1 MSPTMGQS
9 KLVGAARWFAFTSVE
24 VASKVAAA
32 KTVIFEDLFFII
44 SSCICVEWYSLGR
57 PERDHSSIR
66 ATGKE
71 IDKIAS
77 AIGLG
82 ASLTD
87 NSTASQARRFCDQH

>member
-1 MSPTMGQS
+1 MNHVSDD
-9 KLVGAARWFAFTSVE
+9 GAKQVSRGRGWFALTSVE

-32 KTVIFEDLFFII
+32 KTVIFENLFFII

-71 IDKIAS
+71 IDKIGRLS
-77 AIGLG
+77 DSG
-82 ASLTD
+82 
-87 NSTASQARRFCDQH
+87 RH